1 MKPRP
6 VKFAAPTML
15 QTRLQR
21 WRSRFILGLL
31 AVLFL
36 ALGGRALWMQTMQGQ
51 FLLAKGARQYERE
64 VELPATRGKILDRN
78 GAVLATSLPA
88 RSVWALPDKVD
99 LADPRM
105 IDLARLLG
113 YKPAEL
119 ASRIRD
125 GEDFVFLRRQVEL
138 EVAERIRALHI
149 KHVGLDRE
157 YKRYYPE
164 GESTAQLVGFTGVEH
179 HGQEGLE
186 LSFDSLLGGVPGKR
200 RVFRDGAGQIIGGL
214 EASQEP
220 RDGRDLR
227 LTIDTRIQF
236 QAHQALKQ
244 AVKDQKAKAGAAVV
258 LDARTGDVLALA
270 NWPSYDPNDSSR
282 RAGGQIRNRAI
293 TDTFEPGSTAKPFT
307 AAMALESGRYKPQ
320 SLFNVSEGKLT
331 IGRET
336 IHDSHRQRQPLTLE
350 QVIQKSSNVG
360 AAKIALDLP
369 AESLYGVLTGAG
381 FGEAPRIGFPGA
393 TAGVLR
399 PYRKW
404 KPIEHA
410 TTSYGHGFSV
420 SLLQLARAYTIFGNN
435 GELLPVNL
443 FRPSED
449 DWNGSGRIVK
459 VAARGDVGGLGLA
472 DPGSAWGRPLDT
484 IRGTPVIRPETARSV
499 RKMLEMAVDAKGTA
513 PAAQVPGY
521 RVGGKTGTAHKI
533 DNGRYVK
540 KYVSSFVGLAP
551 MSDPRL
557 IVAVMIDEPS
567 AGKHYGGEVAAPLF
581 STIAYD
587 ALRTLQIAPDLPFDS
602 RILRASAQGSDG
614 SAGDTKGIASV
625 DAKRVAAGSAKR
637 GAAGAAKGGV
647 AGGAVGS
654 TGSTKTKTK
663 TIASAGA
670 RETSARSGSTK
681 PVTSA
686 GATKAVVPAAP
697 VAADIGTANAV
708 DGKQPMTMTAPKGR
722 T

>member
-1 MKPRP
+1 MNPRP

-15 QTRLQR
+15 QARLQR

-138 EVAERIRALHI
+138 DVAERIRALHI
-149 KHVGLDRE
+149 KNIGLDRE
-157 YKRYYPE
+157 YKRHYPE
-164 GESTAQLVGFTGVEH
+164 GESTAHLVGFTGIEH

-227 LTIDTRIQF
+227 LTLDTRIQF

-270 NWPSYDPNDSSR
+270 NWPSYDPNDNSR
-282 RAGGQIRNRAI
+282 RAGAQIRNRAI
-293 TDTFEPGSTAKPFT
+293 TDSFEPGSTAKPFT

-320 SLFNVSEGKLT
+320 SVLNVTEGKLK
-331 IGRET
+331 IGRQT

-350 QVIQKSSNVG
+350 QVIQKSSNIG

-369 AESLYGVLTGAG
+369 PENLFGVLTGAG

-443 FRPSED
+443 FRANED
-449 DWNGSGRIVK
+449 EWNGGGRIVK
-459 VAARGDVGGLGLA
+459 VAARGDSGGRGLA
-472 DPGSAWGRPLDT
+472 DPASAWGRPLDT
-484 IRGTPVIRPETARSV
+484 IRGTPVIRPETARAV

-587 ALRTLQIAPDLPFDS
+587 ALRTLQIAPDAPFDS
-602 RILRASAQGSDG
+602 RILRASAPGSDG
-614 SAGDTKGIASV
+614 P
-625 DAKRVAAGSAKR
+625 
-637 GAAGAAKGGV
+637 
-647 AGGAVGS
+647 AGGKGVG
-654 TGSTKTKTK
+654 T
-663 TIASAGA
+663 
-670 RETSARSGSTK
+670 
-681 PVTSA
+681 A
-686 GATKAVVPAAP
+686 GATKAVAAGATKPVVAGATKP
-697 VAADIGTANAV
+697 VAAGAANATGTAAGTKSVAPARTTQAVAPTGTTNAVAPAAGVGAAVGGAHAV
-708 DGKQPMTMTAPKGR
+708 DGRRPVAMTASKGR